1 MNNMT
6 IVGIS
11 SNESGGRI
19 YTTLHVVRDFDNYQ
33 NSPENGRFCV
43 GQKVEAINA
52 GGYDCS
58 GLEVGQEIEVYYQKA
73 IATAKGTFQPVA
85 LIRVLSE

>member
-33 NSPENGRFCV
+33 
-43 GQKVEAINA
+43 GQKGEAINA